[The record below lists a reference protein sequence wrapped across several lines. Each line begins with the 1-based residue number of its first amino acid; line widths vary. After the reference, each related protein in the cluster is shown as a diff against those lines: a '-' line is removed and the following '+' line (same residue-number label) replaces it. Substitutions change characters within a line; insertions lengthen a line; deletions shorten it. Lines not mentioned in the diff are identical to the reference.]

1 METATTQ
8 PTFLFCLGGHDL
20 EMLTIK
26 HLLEENAQPILD
38 KHLSWGAAAS
48 ACQPEINE
56 ALQLGTTPVLIELH
70 DDLAFNSEQL
80 ILIDHHGRQAGKTQP
95 TALHQVF
102 QLLDLPASRWTR
114 WFELVAANDVDH
126 IAGLQALNA
135 TQAEIIKVR
144 EADRRAQ
151 GITAAD
157 DAEAQKALAAIEIK
171 ADGALSIVHL
181 THQRTT
187 AVVDA
192 LHPALG
198 GVGYRNLF
206 VVSPNEINF
215 FGDGN
220 WVQALANA
228 FPKGWYGGAL
238 PARCFWGHEQIKA
251 KSVID
256 FLSKLIPSMEK

>member
-20 EMLTIK
+20 EML
-26 HLLEENAQPILD
+26 
-38 KHLSWGAAAS
+38 AAAS
-48 ACQPEINE
+48 ACQPQINE

-198 GVGYRNLF
+198 LMRFPRVGMVAHCQRD
-206 VVSPNEINF
+206 V
-215 FGDGN
+215 FGAMN
-220 WVQALANA
+220 
-228 FPKGWYGGAL
+228 
-238 PARCFWGHEQIKA
+238 R
-251 KSVID
+251 
-256 FLSKLIPSMEK
+256 